1 MEIVIRGCSFI
12 ASCELENQEESKS
25 NQIDKFMTFDNKDR
39 VMQDPHKIISY
50 HNDKILNLNDFMK
63 QISEIINEYKDNTK
77 FLVIQEIIKD
87 FSFSRTLFK
96 KCGEFLS
103 IFFDSQ

>member
-1 MEIVIRGCSFI
+1 
-12 ASCELENQEESKS
+12 
-25 NQIDKFMTFDNKDR
+25 MTIDNKAR
-39 VMQDPHKIISY
+39 IMQDPQKIISY

-63 QISEIINEYKDNTK
+63 QITEIISEYKDNTK
-77 FLVIQEIIKD
+77 FLVIQEIMKD

-96 KCGEFLS
+96 KCGELLN